1 MEWLVPHKLLVS
13 RINPIEELEEYALRA
28 VENKEPVG
36 DHKMVSIKRE
46 YSMDVPPN
54 FEQWLCDTIDTHFD
68 LHKPQC
74 GIYGP
79 NNGKKL
85 RIIKMWANEMYKG
98 DQHQPHM
105 HQYSFCLLY
114 TSDAADE

>member
-1 MEWLVPHKLLVS
+1 MGALPPFYFMEWLVPHKLLVS

-54 FEQWLCDTIDTHFD
+54 FEQWLCDT
-68 LHKPQC
+68 
-74 GIYGP
+74 
-79 NNGKKL
+79 
-85 RIIKMWANEMYKG
+85 
-98 DQHQPHM
+98 
-105 HQYSFCLLY
+105 CLLY
-114 TSDAADE
+114 TSPSPRDVEESTKTSYD